1 MMANSISDP
10 LAAVRDHGL
19 ALMLREQAE
28 GMGTQSFPE
37 LDQWLAEDMAHAE
50 FYAEARMMWDDLALV
65 TATEPASAPEVD
77 TEIPAKIPANDN
89 WFKMALAASVA
100 LFLCV
105 GSAFYL
111 WPSGGYETAVG
122 EQLAVTLD
130 DGSHVA
136 LNTDTFIKPEFTR
149 EARVIEIKRGE
160 ALFDVAHDT
169 SRPFIV
175 RFGDDYVRATG
186 TRFAVRIDRGK
197 FEVSLIEGGVVAG
210 RDGKPTTVRHLVP
223 GERIRLVDARAPLV
237 DRPDLDSQLAWRSGE
252 VVFDNVPLHAAI
264 REMNRYSHTKLA
276 LADPAMGEQRLSG
289 VFAVTNNSEFAAAAA
304 GLYGYKVRQQKGL
317 ILLAPR

>member
-1 MMANSISDP
+1 MANSISDP
-10 LAAVRDHGL
+10 LAAARDHAL

-28 GMGTQSFPE
+28 GMESQSFPE
-37 LDQWLAEDMAHAE
+37 LDQWLAEDMAHAG

-65 TATEPASAPEVD
+65 AAAEPASPPEIE
-77 TEIPAKIPANDN
+77 TKIPANDN

-105 GSAFYL
+105 GSAIYL
-111 WPSGGYETAVG
+111 WPSSGYETAVG

-175 RFGDDYVRATG
+175 RFGEDYVRATG

-210 RDGKPTTVRHLVP
+210 RGGEAATVRRLVP
-223 GERIRLVDARAPLV
+223 GERIRLVDARPPLV

-276 LADPAMGEQRLSG
+276 LADPVMGEQRLSG
-289 VFAVTNNSEFAAAAA
+289 VFAVTNNSEFAATAA
-304 GLYGYKVRQQKGL
+304 GLYGYKEQQQKGL
-317 ILLAPR
+317 ILLSPR